1 MMLSQSRSITSI
13 KEAIVLA
20 GGLGTRLSSVVP
32 GRQKVV
38 APILGEPF
46 LARVLRK
53 LYIEGIDRVILAL
66 GHLAEDTMSVIQP
79 YIPKGLNLIPSI
91 ESSPLGTGGAIRHAL
106 PLIQSSSILI
116 INGDSI
122 IDYSLA
128 DLVSFH
134 QNMHANV
141 SMVLCKVPDISR
153 YGSVWVD
160 EYSQVVAFREK
171 LTAANKPGIINAGVY
186 LMSREIVEDMSSSPH
201 SLEQILLPKLC
212 GNGLYGFI
220 TETAFI
226 DIGTPD
232 DYAKA
237 DQFFIR
243 TEKTH

>member
-38 APILGEPF
+38 APILVEPF

-122 IDYSLA
+122 S
-128 DLVSFH
+128 
-134 QNMHANV
+134 Q
-141 SMVLCKVPDISR
+141 
-153 YGSVWVD
+153 SV
-160 EYSQVVAFREK
+160 
-171 LTAANKPGIINAGVY
+171 
-186 LMSREIVEDMSSSPH
+186 H
-201 SLEQILLPKLC
+201 
-212 GNGLYGFI
+212 
-220 TETAFI
+220 
-226 DIGTPD
+226 
-232 DYAKA
+232 
-237 DQFFIR
+237 
-243 TEKTH
+243 